1 MDVIGCVVGIGG
13 CIAGGQVGI
22 VYSMIVYIVVLEIGI
37 VGIVGDI
44 EVIDVVNGLVVVG
57 VVVSALVVVVSIVI
71 GIVGGFVVGVYSVVD
86 TAIRLLNV
94 VCYEVSVVCVAGSF

>member
-1 MDVIGCVVGIGG
+1 MDVIGGVVGIGG
-13 CIAGGQVGI
+13 CIVGGQVGI
-22 VYSMIVYIVVLEIGI
+22 VYSMIVYIVVLKIGI

-44 EVIDVVNGLVVVG
+44 VVIDVVNGLVVLG
-57 VVVSALVVVVSIVI
+57 VVVSALFVVVSIVV